1 MNVFVYSMRDIKSDF
16 MAPTYSSNDAVA
28 MRNFESAIE
37 QSHDVLFTHR
47 SDFQLFR
54 IGSFDTDTG
63 VLTPEKV
70 PILFKAGTDVVGCCT
85 TFRLCGKAVI
95 VLPSLVKPSP
105 KLNAPPLLSRSWL
118 LPLMSIFGL

>member
-37 QSHDVLFTHR
+37 QSRDVLFTHR
-47 SDFQLFR
+47 FDFQLFR

-63 VLTPEKV
+63 ILTPEKLPV
-70 PILFKAGTDVVGCCT
+70 LIKDGKDVVG
-85 TFRLCGKAVI
+85 
-95 VLPSLVKPSP
+95 
-105 KLNAPPLLSRSWL
+105 
-118 LPLMSIFGL
+118 

>member
-47 SDFQLFR
+47 SDLDR
-54 IGSFDTDTG
+54 KST
-63 VLTPEKV
+63 
-70 PILFKAGTDVVGCCT
+70 
-85 TFRLCGKAVI
+85 RLN
-95 VLPSLVKPSP
+95 SSHRS
-105 KLNAPPLLSRSWL
+105 LSRMPS
-118 LPLMSIFGL
+118 SA

>member
-1 MNVFVYSMRDIKSDF
+1 MIVFVYSMRDIKSDF

-47 SDFQLFR
+47 FDFQLFR

-63 VLTPEKV
+63 ILTPEKLPV
-70 PILFKAGTDVVGCCT
+70 LIKDGKDVVG
-85 TFRLCGKAVI
+85 
-95 VLPSLVKPSP
+95 
-105 KLNAPPLLSRSWL
+105 
-118 LPLMSIFGL
+118 